1 MNNLTTIPTKDE
13 TALQTK
19 NIQNICGVECYE
31 KDGTAYLK
39 LESVARGLG
48 FTHKE
53 VKNGKEYESIRWA
66 VVRAYLEDLGFRPQ
80 VGENF
85 PNKLGKDDFIPEN
98 IFYRLAMK
106 AKNETAEKFQALVA
120 DEIIPSIRKHGIYAT
135 DNVIDEILN
144 NPDFGIE
151 LLTRL
156 KEERKARLEAERKN
170 AILTHVTKTYTM
182 TEIAKELNLKSA
194 IQLNKMLS
202 EKKIQYK
209 VNGTWVFYSDY
220 SNLGYEDIKQE
231 VLDNGRVVYHRKIT
245 QLGRE
250 FILNLFNEVA

>member
-1 MNNLTTIPTKDE
+1 MNDLEIHTKDA

-19 NIQNICGVECYE
+19 NVKMISGVECYE

-39 LESVARGLG
+39 LETVARGLG
-48 FTHKE
+48 FTRIA
-53 VKNGKEYESIRWA
+53 ESGNE
-66 VVRAYLEDLGFRPQ
+66 VVRWERVYKYLEEIGFMPTSGHGQ
-80 VGENF
+80 I
-85 PNKLGKDDFIPEN
+85 PHKWGKDDFIPEN

-151 LLTRL
+151 LLTKL
-156 KEERKARLEAERKN
+156 KEERKARIEAERKN

-182 TEIAKELNLKSA
+182 TEIAKELNFKSA
-194 IQLNKMLS
+194 IKLNKMLS
-202 EKKIQYK
+202 DKKIQYK
-209 VNGTWVFYSDY
+209 VNGTWVFYSKY
-220 SNLGYEDIKQE
+220 SDLGYEEIKQE
-231 VLDNGRVVYHRKIT
+231 VLDSGKVVYHRKIT

-250 FILNLFNEVA
+250 FILSLFEDVA